1 MRIILMTAAA
11 LFLGGVAVHP
21 PQASAKPPGRTAVC
35 HRPPDNP
42 DNVQILLLPEAA
54 VQAHLNHGDVL
65 YDEDYACLPPP
76 PPPL

>member
-65 YDEDYACLPPP
+65 YIDGSCTGPDPIG
-76 PPPL
+76 